1 MDYDVVFVDERNAR
15 DHRTQ
20 RPASSGSAGGWR
32 PSPPPVGGRT
42 VVVPPGSRPTVIT
55 SSAQGY
61 WQPSP
66 YSPYTPYTPP
76 YTPMYPSE
84 PSFASRFGLTTGE
97 LIDTGIQLLAAIL
110 PLPAAPVAQGES
122 TTDIENMVTYQGA
135 LASHAKRDEQFRTV
149 GNLLVRILK

>member
-1 MDYDVVFVDERNAR
+1 MDYDVVFVDEGRNAVT
-15 DHRTQ
+15 DHRTK
-20 RPASSGSAGGWR
+20 RPSTPWRPLPAPASG
-32 PSPPPVGGRT
+32 PSRT
-42 VVVPPGSRPTVIT
+42 VVVPPGARPTVIT
-55 SSAQGY
+55 GAASGY
-61 WQPSP
+61 YQPSMLYAP
-66 YSPYTPYTPP
+66 
-76 YTPMYPSE
+76 PMYPPYGSE

-122 TTDIENMVTYQGA
+122 ITDIENMVTYQGA

>member
-15 DHRTQ
+15 DHRPN
-20 RPASSGSAGGWR
+20 RPSGGWR
-32 PSPPPVGGRT
+32 PSPPPAGVPSRT

-55 SSAQGY
+55 TASQGY
-61 WQPSP
+61 WQP
-66 YSPYTPYTPP
+66 TP
-76 YTPMYPSE
+76 YTPMYQPAYGPE
-84 PSFASRFGLTTGE
+84 PSVASRFGLTTGE

-110 PLPAAPVAQGES
+110 PLPAPPVAQGES
-122 TTDIENMVTYQGA
+122 TTDLENMVTYQTA

>member
-1 MDYDVVFVDERNAR
+1 MDYDIVYVDEGRNAR
-15 DHRTQ
+15 DHRPN
-20 RPASSGSAGGWR
+20 RPSGGWR
-32 PSPPPVGGRT
+32 PSPAPAGAPGRT

-55 SSAQGY
+55 SASSGY
-61 WQPSP
+61 WQPA
-66 YSPYTPYTPP
+66 P
-76 YTPMYPSE
+76 YTPMYPPYQE

-122 TTDIENMVTYQGA
+122 TTDLENMVTYQTA

>member
-1 MDYDVVFVDERNAR
+1 MY
-15 DHRTQ
+15 Q
-20 RPASSGSAGGWR
+20 PA
-32 PSPPPVGGRT
+32 P
-42 VVVPPGSRPTVIT
+42 
-55 SSAQGY
+55 
-61 WQPSP
+61 
-66 YSPYTPYTPP
+66 
-76 YTPMYPSE
+76 E
-84 PSFASRFGLTTGE
+84 PSFASPFGLTTGE

>member
-1 MDYDVVFVDERNAR
+1 MDYDIVYVDEGRNAR

-20 RPASSGSAGGWR
+20 RPSGGWR
-32 PSPPPVGGRT
+32 PSAPPPGAPNSRT

-55 SSAQGY
+55 SGSSGY
-61 WQPSP
+61 WQP
-66 YSPYTPYTPP
+66 TP
-76 YTPMYPSE
+76 YTPMYQPPMYPPFQE

-110 PLPAAPVAQGES
+110 PLPAAPVAQGET
-122 TTDIENMVTYQGA
+122 TTDMENLVTYQGA